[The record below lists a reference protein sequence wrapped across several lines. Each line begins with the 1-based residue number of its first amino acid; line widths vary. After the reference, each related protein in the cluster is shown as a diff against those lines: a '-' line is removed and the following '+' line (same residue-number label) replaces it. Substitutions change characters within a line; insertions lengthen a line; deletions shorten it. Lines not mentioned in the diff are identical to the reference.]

1 MKSRESKYG
10 MTLVEMLIVVALI
23 AMLATIVIGIAAR
36 IGSQAKEKG
45 LQNIF
50 SLLESAL
57 QEYYEYWNVFPDPN
71 KPPYLTRSA
80 ALYGQLQATPS
91 SRKILEN
98 IDSSLIKNNPA
109 AVDMP
114 QIYDVWGILLDYRYV
129 PGDTFPE
136 LISAGPDRKFHSP
149 GPDGRFGTP
158 DDVISSDDISSKK
171 KKQ

>member
-1 MKSRESKYG
+1 MKSQESKYG

-23 AMLATIVIGIAAR
+23 AMLATMVIAVAAR

-71 KPPYLTRSA
+71 KPSYLTHSA
-80 ALYGQLQATPS
+80 ALYGQLQVTPS

-109 AVDMP
+109 AIVDMP
-114 QIYDVWGILLDYRYV
+114 QISDVWGTLLDYRYV

-136 LISAGPDRKFHSP
+136 LISAGPDRMFA
-149 GPDGRFGTP
+149 TA
-158 DDVISSDDISSKK
+158 DDISSKN

>member
-10 MTLVEMLIVVALI
+10 MTLVEMLIVVAMI
-23 AMLATIVIGIAAR
+23 AMLATIVIAVAAR

-45 LQNIF
+45 LQNVF

-71 KPPYLTRSA
+71 KPSYLTHSA

-98 IDSSLIKNNPA
+98 IDTSLIKNNPA

-114 QIYDVWGILLDYRYV
+114 QIYDVWAILLDYRYV

-136 LISAGPDRKFHSP
+136 LISAGPDKMFA
-149 GPDGRFGTP
+149 TA
-158 DDVISSDDISSKK
+158 DDISSKK